1 MLRLILIPLVF
12 TFCSPSK
19 SDKSIMINTET
30 AKHACDTSWY
40 EKNKIKEISCYENG
54 VKNGSYFLFDE
65 GGNITIEGKFNNGKR
80 IGIWKEYGC
89 PTFQFY
95 NPTSKIYEKIQQGDP
110 NEGCITELYY
120 RNDSI
125 YQVIKMS
132 FDNRNSRK
140 MGESTILYLKDTLQ
154 TDVRWYPNG
163 NLASRSKTVNHMP
176 VDTAW
181 SWRENGTLYS
191 QDIMK
196 PDGTFVVTYIYDDT
210 GNKVIKEWYFDEVK
224 KEMVERKR

>member
-1 MLRLILIPLVF
+1 
-12 TFCSPSK
+12 
-19 SDKSIMINTET
+19 
-30 AKHACDTSWY
+30 
-40 EKNKIKEISCYENG
+40 
-54 VKNGSYFLFDE
+54 
-65 GGNITIEGKFNNGKR
+65 
-80 IGIWKEYGC
+80 
-89 PTFQFY
+89 
-95 NPTSKIYEKIQQGDP
+95 
-110 NEGCITELYY
+110 
-120 RNDSI
+120 
-125 YQVIKMS
+125 MS